1 MAENMN
7 VNGDFG
13 QTNSNCDDIL
23 NTPEDLKEDNPS
35 EEGLSCFIGEYDW
48 VHGFSKGDVVW
59 YRPDSSY
66 VIKRSRIVEMKAT
79 EGAITKDRLFLENG
93 DEVGVYNAYHSK
105 KAVLEHLIRQVKS
118 EIGQHKMT
126 QASTQHRLEESE
138 RRLRVLEKNLSKI
151 EDKETLKRKDWTFS
165 EVYEHRADILAHP
178 EEYDSII
185 THFSAGG
192 LGACAY
198 SRNISIATLVRC
210 WEHPEFR
217 ISCPECGGEA
227 LITMFAGA
235 VNSGGYWALRCF
247 CPTCGKE
254 HYFHRYDSY
263 EMPHHWSALA
273 RIAHE
278 CAHGCSASNKTQEGV
293 GDNPLKIINDNKKEK
308 HT

>member
-7 VNGDFG
+7 VNGVFG

-35 EEGLSCFIGEYDW
+35 EEGLSCYIGEYDW

-93 DEVGVYNAYHSK
+93 DEVGVYNAYRSK
-105 KAVLEHLIRQVKS
+105 KAVLEHLKRQVKS

-126 QASTQHRLEESE
+126 LANAQHSLEESE
-138 RRLRVLEKNLSKI
+138 RRLRVLEKNLSEI
-151 EDKETLKRKDWTFS
+151 EEKEASKRKDLTFS
-165 EVYEHRADILAHP
+165 EVYEHRAEILAHP

-198 SRNISIATLVRC
+198 GRNISIATLVRC

-235 VNSGGYWALRCF
+235 VNSGGYWALKCF

-263 EMPHHWSALA
+263 EMPHHWSTLA
-273 RIAHE
+273 RIAYE

-293 GDNPLKIINDNKKEK
+293 GDKP
-308 HT
+308 

>member
-1 MAENMN
+1 MAESMN

-66 VIKRSRIVEMKAT
+66 VIKRSKIVEMKAT
-79 EGAITKDRLFLENG
+79 EGAITKNRLFLENG
-93 DEVGVYNAYHSK
+93 DEVSVYNAYHSK
-105 KAVLEHLIRQVKS
+105 KAVLKHLIGHVKS

-126 QASTQHRLEESE
+126 LANAQHSLEESE
-138 RRLRVLEKNLSKI
+138 RRLRVLEKNLSEI
-151 EDKETLKRKDWTFS
+151 EEKETSKRKDWTFS
-165 EVYEHRADILAHP
+165 EVYEHRTEILAHP

-192 LGACAY
+192 LGVCAY
-198 SRNISIATLVRC
+198 GRNISIATLVRC
-210 WEHPEFR
+210 WEHTEYR
-217 ISCPECGGEA
+217 ILCPECGGEA

-263 EMPHHWSALA
+263 KMPHHWSTLA

-278 CAHGCSASNKTQEGV
+278 CAHGCSASNCG
-293 GDNPLKIINDNKKEK
+293 
-308 HT
+308 

>member
-1 MAENMN
+1 MN

-66 VIKRSRIVEMKAT
+66 VIKRSKIVEMKAT
-79 EGAITKDRLFLENG
+79 EGAITKNRLFLENG
-93 DEVGVYNAYHSK
+93 DEVSVYNAYHSK
-105 KAVLEHLIRQVKS
+105 KAVLKHLIGHVKS

-126 QASTQHRLEESE
+126 LANAQHSLEESE
-138 RRLRVLEKNLSKI
+138 RRLRVLEKNLSEI
-151 EDKETLKRKDWTFS
+151 EEKETSKRKDLTFS
-165 EVYEHRADILAHP
+165 EVYEHRTEILAHP

-192 LGACAY
+192 LGVCAY
-198 SRNISIATLVRC
+198 GRNISIATLVRC
-210 WEHPEFR
+210 WEHTEYR
-217 ISCPECGGEA
+217 ILCPECGGEA

-263 EMPHHWSALA
+263 KMPHHWSTLA

-278 CAHGCSASNKTQEGV
+278 CAHGCSASNCG
-293 GDNPLKIINDNKKEK
+293 
-308 HT
+308 

>member
-1 MAENMN
+1 
-7 VNGDFG
+7 
-13 QTNSNCDDIL
+13 
-23 NTPEDLKEDNPS
+23 
-35 EEGLSCFIGEYDW
+35 
-48 VHGFSKGDVVW
+48 
-59 YRPDSSY
+59 
-66 VIKRSRIVEMKAT
+66 MKAT

-93 DEVGVYNAYHSK
+93 DEVGVYNAYRSK

-126 QASTQHRLEESE
+126 LANAQHSLEESE
-138 RRLRVLEKNLSKI
+138 RRLRVLEKNLSEI
-151 EDKETLKRKDWTFS
+151 EEKEASKRKDLTFS
-165 EVYEHRADILAHP
+165 EVYEHRAEILAHP

-210 WEHPEFR
+210 WEHPEYR

-235 VNSGGYWALRCF
+235 VNSGGYWALKCF

-278 CAHGCSASNKTQEGV
+278 CAHGCSASNCG
-293 GDNPLKIINDNKKEK
+293 
-308 HT
+308 

>member
-23 NTPEDLKEDNPS
+23 NTPEDMKEDNPS
-35 EEGLSCFIGEYDW
+35 EEGLSCYIGEYDW

-93 DEVGVYNAYHSK
+93 DEVGLYNAYRSK
-105 KAVLEHLIRQVKS
+105 KAVLVHLIRQVKS

-126 QASTQHRLEESE
+126 LANAQHSLEESE
-138 RRLRVLEKNLSKI
+138 RRLRVLEKNLSEI
-151 EDKETLKRKDWTFS
+151 EEKEASKRKDLTFS
-165 EVYEHRADILAHP
+165 EVYEHRAEILAHP

-235 VNSGGYWALRCF
+235 VNSGGYWALKCF

-278 CAHGCSASNKTQEGV
+278 CAHGCSASNCG
-293 GDNPLKIINDNKKEK
+293 
-308 HT
+308 